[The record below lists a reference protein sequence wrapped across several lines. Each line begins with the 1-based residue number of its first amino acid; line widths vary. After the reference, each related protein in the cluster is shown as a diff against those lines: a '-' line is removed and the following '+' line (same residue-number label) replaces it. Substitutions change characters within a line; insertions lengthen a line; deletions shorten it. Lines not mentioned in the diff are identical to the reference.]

1 MVLFFYGLNI
11 PTQAVPDLATI
22 ASKASLTKFQIR
34 VFGKK
39 SVRCTSGVM
48 TMNSVSFLEKL

>member
-22 ASKASLTKFQIR
+22 ASKASLTNFQIR
-34 VFGKK
+34 VFGK
-39 SVRCTSGVM
+39 SPYVAPL
-48 TMNSVSFLEKL
+48 VS

>member
-22 ASKASLTKFQIR
+22 ASKASLTNFQIR
-34 VFGKK
+34 AGLGK
-39 SVRCTSGVM
+39 SPYVAPL
-48 TMNSVSFLEKL
+48 VS